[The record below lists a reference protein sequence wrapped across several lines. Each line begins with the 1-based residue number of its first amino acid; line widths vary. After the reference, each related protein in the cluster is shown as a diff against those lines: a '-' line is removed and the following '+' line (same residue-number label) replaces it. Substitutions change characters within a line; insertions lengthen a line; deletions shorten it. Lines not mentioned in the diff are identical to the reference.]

1 MATNDS
7 PKITMKSGR
16 RFITSDRMV
25 VNILISST
33 IGLVIIAVAVGLA
46 GDNPVT
52 TSALSIAAVINIG
65 ATFLASRGTIL
76 PGRILVPA
84 ILTIVAGFIAFNR
97 GGLYHISM
105 LGFPVI
111 IVLSGLLLG
120 IRGSFIFAFVTSSIA
135 AFIGYADINGI
146 SPFSTS
152 SRTGYDDIAVAATLI
167 FVTAVVLRIIILRLT
182 ESIQEAEAYGI
193 AQEKTNVEL
202 RSLQVELEKRVKER
216 TAQLGRRA
224 DHLEAI
230 STVARSIASLQDLDE
245 LLPHITKLVSGQ
257 FNLYHVGIFLVDD
270 EREFSI
276 LRASNSIGGQ
286 KMLARQHKL
295 KMDAN
300 SIVGYATSRGEPR
313 IALDVGADS
322 VFFDN
327 PDLPD
332 TRSEM
337 ALPLRV
343 GGRVIGALDVQSLQP
358 NAFSEEDVEVLS
370 TLADQVAIAI
380 ENARLFSESRE
391 ALTESEKTFALYVK
405 QEWSRF
411 ARQAKNTGYL
421 FDGKRTTP
429 LNQADKYE
437 KVKTLPQTGRLSL
450 DKQARDLVVPIRLR
464 GQTIGYLDVKSKSGT
479 RKWTQDDI
487 TLLEAAAERAALALE
502 NARLVESSQRRAARE
517 QTIGEI
523 STKIGAVSDLDSI
536 MQTAVEELGRRI
548 GSATEVTFEIGVEN
562 KKS

>member
-1 MATNDS
+1 
-7 PKITMKSGR
+7 MKSGR

-224 DHLEAI
+224 DQLEAI

-257 FNLYHVGIFLVDD
+257 FNLYHVGIFLVDG

-276 LRASNSIGGQ
+276 LRASNSTGGQ

-380 ENARLFSESRE
+380 ENTRLFSESRE

-411 ARQAKNTGYL
+411 ARQAKSTGYL

-437 KVKTLPQTGRLSL
+437 KVKILPQTGRLSL